1 MPTSRPSQ
9 KKATAAEPEVRFRPR
24 IMHRG
29 EIALG
34 PGKAELLAAIET
46 DGSISGAARGLGM
59 SYMRAWTLVKIM
71 NQSFCGPLVEVE
83 RGGPRGG
90 AAHLTALGREVLS
103 LYQALIVQSEKTTGS
118 IWSRLR
124 QHLK

>member
-1 MPTSRPSQ
+1 
-9 KKATAAEPEVRFRPR
+9 
-24 IMHRG
+24 MHRG

-46 DGSISGAARGLGM
+46 HGSISRAATSLDM

-71 NQSFCGPLVEVE
+71 NQSFSGPLVAVE

-90 AAHLTALGREVLS
+90 ATHLTALGREILS
-103 LYQALIVQSEKTTGS
+103 LYQALVDESEKTTRS
-118 IWSRLR
+118 IWNRLR